1 MACYSEG
8 DIEKERL
15 ASIFIP
21 LFPMFKLSHQTVLL
35 AIIEFD
41 LACLEES
48 SCNTLLPMGFD
59 PIGET
64 LHLQCSVKGFEPT

>member
-48 SCNTLLPMGFD
+48 SCNTGFGLMG
-59 PIGET
+59 ES
-64 LHLQCSVKGFEPT
+64 LHLQC